1 MVLDAGE
8 LKEFDTAANL
18 LNTPGSIFA
27 SMVDDTGVESAKHLR
42 QVWQRAVRGC
52 MGNEIWRGTGSMAI
66 WKDYEDGTLCYHWF
80 TGKGNRKWP
89 VRWELESRNERK

>member
-42 QVWQRAVRGC
+42 QVWRRARQRGASVLRFG
-52 MGNEIWRGTGSMAI
+52 I
-66 WKDYEDGTLCYHWF
+66 
-80 TGKGNRKWP
+80 
-89 VRWELESRNERK
+89 